1 VTRTFLL
8 LTLSGLALALARP
21 TAASAQDTLHVAQ
34 LQETAVRSDP
44 RAGQLDLLQS
54 ATDLRLAA
62 IGSERLPQIGLNGW
76 ASHQS
81 DVTNPSFD
89 LPGVGFPDLPLDRWQ
104 STLDV
109 DQLLYDGGNISRRR
123 QLERARYAES
133 AATVHVSLY
142 RLRSEVNS
150 AFFSA
155 FLLQQQ
161 SAEYEA
167 LITDLDAR
175 LAAVRARV
183 EAGTALGR
191 EAAEVEAERVNATLQ
206 RDEAQATRRA
216 ALAILSDLV
225 GQRIDTTAVLV
236 LPTETPERTKALT
249 PAQLGSLRLR
259 PEFEQFRQTRGR
271 LEREAAV
278 TRNENAPRLS
288 AFGQAGVGL
297 PGLDQFRTTS
307 DLFWQAGVKLEWRP
321 WTWRSAGRHAEALR
335 LQQRVVERDEQA
347 LARSLTRE
355 VAADLEE
362 IKRLAAA
369 LSEDE
374 RVVRLRTE
382 VERQARAQHDE
393 GTITTADYVETRT
406 NVLEAR
412 LSLQRHRVELA
423 RARAT
428 YLTTL
433 GFVPREGAQQP

>member
-1 VTRTFLL
+1 V
-8 LTLSGLALALARP
+8 
-21 TAASAQDTLHVAQ
+21 
-34 LQETAVRSDP
+34 
-44 RAGQLDLLQS
+44 
-54 ATDLRLAA
+54 
-62 IGSERLPQIGLNGW
+62 
-76 ASHQS
+76 
-81 DVTNPSFD
+81 
-89 LPGVGFPDLPLDRWQ
+89 DRWQ

-109 DQLLYDGGNISRRR
+109 NQLLYDGGNISRRR
-123 QLERARYAES
+123 ELERARHAES
-133 AATVHVSLY
+133 AATVNVSLY
-142 RLRSEVNS
+142 GLRSEVNS

-225 GQRIDTTAVLV
+225 GQRIDTTALLV
-236 LPTETPERTKALT
+236 LPTETPEKTQPLS
-249 PAQLGSLRLR
+249 PAQLASLRMR
-259 PEFEQFRQTRGR
+259 PEFEQLRQTRAR

-278 TRNENAPRLS
+278 IRNENTPRLS

-307 DLFWQAGVKLEWRP
+307 DLFWQAGVKLEWHP
-321 WTWRSAGRHAEALR
+321 WTWHSAGRNAEALR

-355 VAADLEE
+355 VAADLQE

-393 GTITTADYVETRT
+393 GAITTADYVETRT

-412 LSLQRHRVELA
+412 LNLQRHRVELA
-423 RARAT
+423 RARAA
-428 YLTTL
+428 YLSTL